1 MLRKIVHGFIA
12 ICFLAFAFLQLND
25 PDPFIWVLT
34 YCCVAILAILEIFNI
49 STKLYSR
56 VLYLALFIFWL
67 TYVPDF
73 IEWARGGFIS
83 ITGSME
89 ANTPLVENIREFGGL
104 TIAIIAVQYYFFTS
118 FDGPIWKRRRK

>member
-89 ANTPLVENIREFGGL
+89 AN
-104 TIAIIAVQYYFFTS
+104 
-118 FDGPIWKRRRK
+118 